1 MSGTLIAL
9 IVLAAIL
16 GGYIID
22 YQKTRLKWMSK
33 HGEIGKES
41 EDLKNE
47 IKRLTR
53 RIEHLEAIVSD
64 ESYNPI
70 ELESEDVAGFQRNTG
85 TTHKSGKSKTT
96 T

>member
-9 IVLAAIL
+9 IILAAIV

-33 HGEIGKES
+33 HGEMGKES

-47 IKRLTR
+47 INRLTR

-70 ELESEDVAGFQRNTG
+70 ELESEDVTGFQRSTG